1 MRDFDNWMHR
11 HFSIELSPVQEQA
24 IDDFAGAV
32 GFTVQEH
39 AGTISLAIMGTIIGL
54 ALIAAVL

>member
-1 MRDFDNWMHR
+1 MNKWMHR
-11 HFSIELSPVQEQA
+11 HFSIELSESQEQV

-39 AGTISLAIMGTIIGL
+39 AGIIFLSVAGFALGLILIVAIL
-54 ALIAAVL
+54 